1 MMSDV
6 LYLLLLHIFISC
18 LFTVYYN
25 VLTKLLHFENLKV
38 CDIFTIWVSEPN

>member
-6 LYLLLLHIFISC
+6 LYLLLLHISISC

-25 VLTKLLHFENLKV
+25 VLSFN
-38 CDIFTIWVSEPN
+38 